1 MSDTTLVLDRCTV
14 HVLGVIKG
22 LKSETDK
29 VRRAFDEVKPDK
41 VAISLSKEELEG
53 LKNIPEDFEPE
64 LSRYEEIYADGL
76 SKFGEVAAPPPCYV
90 AALELA
96 EHGNIPVVPVD
107 MGEMEYSELYCAVVP
122 GTTLFRH
129 STRTWLLKRRSFSD
143 KSPEAFVK
151 AWDKAVNGLEAF
163 RVIEDARANS
173 MAKGIAEAC
182 ADSRNLLA
190 IIELERSDDVISL
203 LRKNASPGLGLWVE
217 SNKVRS

>member
-1 MSDTTLVLDRCTV
+1 MSDAVIVLDRCTV

-22 LKSETDK
+22 LKSEANK
-29 VRRAFDEVKPDK
+29 VRLAFDNIRPDK
-41 VAISLSKEELEG
+41 VAISLSPEEVEG
-53 LKNIPEDFEPE
+53 LRNIPEDYEPE

-96 EHGNIPVVPVD
+96 EHSGIPVIPVD
-107 MGEMEYSELYCAVVP
+107 MNEQEYSELYCAVVP

-143 KSPEAFVK
+143 DGPEAFVK

-163 RVIEDARANS
+163 RIIEERRAES
-173 MAKGIAEAC
+173 MAKGITEAC
-182 ADSRNLLA
+182 AGAKNLLA
-190 IIELERSDDVISL
+190 IIELERADDVISL
-203 LRKNASPGLGLWVE
+203 LRKDMT
-217 SNKVRS
+217 